1 MVTFVLFGVLV
12 LFLVGKVPVAVA
24 LGSATIAAML
34 IDGTIPVTVVGQRI
48 IAAND
53 SFPLLA
59 VPFFMFAGAIMTQGG
74 MSRRLVNFAQTLVGS
89 FRGGLAMVSTVAAM
103 FFAAISGSSA
113 ATTAAVGA
121 SLVPAMK
128 EKGYAE
134 DFSAATVAAAGTT
147 GLVIPPSTA
156 MVVYGVVTGTS
167 IGELFMGGFIPGI
180 LMGLAMMAVI
190 YIVATKRG
198 YKGTSVSSTAE
209 VGRTFYEALWGIL
222 MPVIILGGIYG
233 GIFTPTES
241 AAVACVYGL
250 LVSLFVYKEIKVGDI
265 MRVVKS
271 AINATAITLFILST
285 AGLFGW
291 FLVANHIPQKM
302 AAAMMSIS
310 TNAIVIL
317 MIINVFLLF
326 VGMFLNV
333 TAAISILA
341 PIFFPIVVK
350 LGVDPVAFG
359 VIMTVNLAIGCIT
372 PPVGVDLFVAQSI
385 SGISLEKI
393 SKSAFPYMIALI
405 AVLVLISVFPQL
417 ITFIPA
423 LMKS

>member
-1 MVTFVLFGVLV
+1 MITTILFIVLIILLV
-12 LFLVGKVPVAVA
+12 CRVPVAVA
-24 LGSATIAAML
+24 LGAASVTALLVDGDIPL
-34 IDGTIPVTVVGQRI
+34 IVVGQRM

-74 MSRRLVNFAQTLVGS
+74 LSRRLVNFAQSIVGS
-89 FRGGLAMVSTVAAM
+89 LRGGLAMVATVAAM

-121 SLVPAMK
+121 SLIPAMK

-156 MVVYGVVTGTS
+156 LVVYGVVTGTS
-167 IGELFMGGFIPGI
+167 IGELFLGGFIPGL
-180 LMGLAMMAVI
+180 LMGLAMMTVI
-190 YIVATKRG
+190 YIMATKRG
-198 YKGTSVSSTAE
+198 YQGEARSSLAT
-209 VGRTFYEALWGIL
+209 VGKTFVEAIWGIM

-250 LVSLFVYKEIKVGDI
+250 FVSMVIYREVKVTDI
-265 MRVVKS
+265 MKIVKS
-271 AINATAITLFILST
+271 AIFATAITLFILAT

-291 FLVANHIPQKM
+291 FLVANNIPQQM
-302 AAAMMSIS
+302 AAAMTAIS
-310 TNAIVIL
+310 RNPIVIV

-341 PIFFPIVVK
+341 PIFFPIVVG

-385 SGISLEKI
+385 SGISLERI
-393 SKSAFPYMIALI
+393 SKAALPFLLALI
-405 AVLVLISVFPQL
+405 IVLVLISVFPQL
-417 ITFIPA
+417 ITVIPKT
-423 LMKS
+423 MKG

>member
-1 MVTFVLFGVLV
+1 MITTILFIVLIILLV
-12 LFLVGKVPVAVA
+12 ARVPVAVA
-24 LGSATIAAML
+24 LGAASVIALLVDGDIPL
-34 IDGTIPVTVVGQRI
+34 IVVGQRM

-74 MSRRLVNFAQTLVGS
+74 LSRRLVNFAQSIVGS
-89 FRGGLAMVSTVAAM
+89 LRGGLAMVATVAAM

-121 SLVPAMK
+121 SLIPAMK

-156 MVVYGVVTGTS
+156 LVVYGVVTGTS
-167 IGELFMGGFIPGI
+167 IGELFLGGFIPGI
-180 LMGLAMMAVI
+180 LMGLALMTVI
-190 YIVATKRG
+190 YIMATKRG
-198 YKGTSVSSTAE
+198 YKGEARASLAT
-209 VGRTFYEALWGIL
+209 VGKTFVEAIWGIM

-250 LVSLFVYKEIKVGDI
+250 FVSMVIYREVKVTDI
-265 MRVVKS
+265 MKIVKS
-271 AINATAITLFILST
+271 AIFATAITLFILAT

-291 FLVANHIPQKM
+291 FLVANNIPQQM
-302 AAAMMSIS
+302 AAAMTAIS
-310 TNAIVIL
+310 RNPIVIV

-341 PIFFPIVVK
+341 PIFFPIVVG

-385 SGISLEKI
+385 SGISLERI
-393 SKSAFPYMIALI
+393 SKAALPFLLALI
-405 AVLVLISVFPQL
+405 VVLVLISVFPQL
-417 ITFIPA
+417 ITIIPST
-423 LMKS
+423 MKG